1 MLLTASDHPFPKSP
15 HALSVYL
22 TISFLLKVSNDPP
35 FRFTLAQL
43 NRTQVRDCKATA
55 PPFAF
60 QLCTRKIH
68 RTVSPYSGLSHPHF
82 SLNLLGVRH
91 LETLAFETVLHSS
104 QEPCF
109 RGYTT
114 NEDRPRSFGK
124 VLHGWI
130 CIQLNLY
137 TGVCL
142 IELTFETVLHDFTS
156 EPCFRSYTT
165 SQLDLNPDREFT
177 SIIFFLSASVFIT
190 LEVLAYSCFP
200 LPYSLFLLSLM
211 W

>member
-35 FRFTLAQL
+35 FQIYFGS
-43 NRTQVRDCKATA
+43 TQSYSGQRLQGHRSTICF
-55 PPFAF
+55 PIMYS
-60 QLCTRKIH
+60 QIH

-109 RGYTT
+109 RVYTT

-124 VLHGWI
+124 VLPWVDMHST
-130 CIQLNLY
+130 QPLY
-137 TGVCL
+137 
-142 IELTFETVLHDFTS
+142 
-156 EPCFRSYTT
+156 RS
-165 SQLDLNPDREFT
+165 
-177 SIIFFLSASVFIT
+177 A
-190 LEVLAYSCFP
+190 
-200 LPYSLFLLSLM
+200 PY
-211 W
+211 

>member
-1 MLLTASDHPFPKSP
+1 MQGHRSTICFPIMYS
-15 HALSVYL
+15 
-22 TISFLLKVSNDPP
+22 
-35 FRFTLAQL
+35 Q
-43 NRTQVRDCKATA
+43 
-55 PPFAF
+55 
-60 QLCTRKIH
+60 IH

-82 SLNLLGVRH
+82 SLNLLGVRR

-109 RGYTT
+109 RVYTT

-124 VLHGWI
+124 VLPHGWI
-130 CIQLNLY
+130 CIQLNLH
-137 TGVCL
+137 TGVRL

-177 SIIFFLSASVFIT
+177 SIFFLSASVFIT